1 MENLRIPGPTPCPPP
16 VLEAMARQMI
26 NHRGPEF
33 MQIVNNATANLKKFF
48 QTKNDV
54 FILSGSGTGGMETA
68 IVNVLSPGDKVLAVS
83 IGVFG
88 DRFGTI
94 AQTFGAEVIPLKFEW
109 GTAADPDAVRQA
121 LKDNPDVSVIIEG
134 HCDERGSN
142 EYNIALGDRRA
153 QSVKTF
159 LVDMGV
165 AVERLTP
172 ISYGEEKPVDTA
184 STEEAWAKNRR
195 AHFVID

>member
-1 MENLRIPGPTPCPPP
+1 MTRRFWIGLALALVIPGLMFVTSCAQPECGPEWVPDVREQPVAPPP
-16 VLEAMARQMI
+16 VAPPPVAPPPEAPPPPAPGFPHENVYFEYDKSTFI
-26 NHRGPEF
+26 PEVRE
-33 MQIVNNATANLKKFF
+33 MLTENAEWLK
-48 QTKNDV
+48 
-54 FILSGSGTGGMETA
+54 A
-68 IVNVLSPGDKVLAVS
+68 
-83 IGVFG
+83 
-88 DRFGTI
+88 
-94 AQTFGAEVIPLKFEW
+94 
-109 GTAADPDAVRQA
+109 
-121 LKDNPDVSVIIEG
+121 NPDVSVIIEG

-153 QSVKTF
+153 QSVKSF
-159 LVDMGV
+159 LVDMGI

>member
-1 MENLRIPGPTPCPPP
+1 MFVVSCAKPECGPEWVPDVRERPVAVEPVEEPP
-16 VLEAMARQMI
+16 VVKAPVEEPPAVKFPHENVYFEYDKSTLLSDVLEMLKD
-26 NHRGPEF
+26 
-33 MQIVNNATANLKKFF
+33 NA
-48 QTKNDV
+48 
-54 FILSGSGTGGMETA
+54 
-68 IVNVLSPGDKVLAVS
+68 
-83 IGVFG
+83 
-88 DRFGTI
+88 
-94 AQTFGAEVIPLKFEW
+94 EW
-109 GTAADPDAVRQA
+109 

-159 LVDMGV
+159 LVDSGI

-172 ISYGEEKPVDTA
+172 ISYGEEKPLDPA
-184 STEEAWAKNRR
+184 SGEEAWALNRR

>member
-1 MENLRIPGPTPCPPP
+1 MTRRFWIGLALALVIPGLMFVTSCAQPECGPEWVPDVRETPVAAAPVEAPPVEPPP
-16 VLEAMARQMI
+16 VEAPPVAAKFPHE
-26 NHRGPEF
+26 NVYFEYDKSTLLPEVQE
-33 MQIVNNATANLKKFF
+33 MLKENA
-48 QTKNDV
+48 
-54 FILSGSGTGGMETA
+54 
-68 IVNVLSPGDKVLAVS
+68 
-83 IGVFG
+83 
-88 DRFGTI
+88 
-94 AQTFGAEVIPLKFEW
+94 EW
-109 GTAADPDAVRQA
+109 
-121 LKDNPDVSVIIEG
+121 LKDNPDVSAIIEG

-159 LVDMGV
+159 LVDLGV
-165 AVERLTP
+165 AAERLTP